1 MSDKPSRSAQI
12 LRLAEASPGIKTAD
26 AADILGMS
34 KANLGTYT
42 AKLRKEGLLKK
53 TRGTL
58 ELEDGASAD
67 RAATEAKKPKAAKA
81 AKQPKASKEDQERL
95 RDLVKAGLR
104 LAEQYRQEGVLTNIL
119 LVGKGDGTTLIKGV
133 SGGPALSCVMLG
145 PPDPKELKDPRFQ
158 ASMKE
163 FFADLAGGDGE
174 LTAFYNLTEL
184 PGDGGE
190 PMMALMAG
198 WIGGERMMCAQ
209 APLDDEP
216 LNSTNNWRW
225 EDLSREQA
233 AKLSEQELERLKQ
246 IEAEETLDLKPLRLL
261 SPDTFDPPQYLAA
274 VTHVMSDPER
284 APELIFTMD
293 DDGEGRFLGLRV
305 LDPAVVS
312 AFASADEGEIDASTM
327 AARESASLQSLSPQ
341 MGDLILR
348 ACQQVE
354 NERQQEILVNFVEVG
369 MADGNI
375 IRAGIGGGQ
384 ALPMMT
390 GLMGEQIEGLIA
402 ALGQGQGERAVFVS
416 MMDLASDGVDRV
428 LLSAFEGADLV
439 TAKTA
444 LIDGQPLDDP
454 ATWKEISAETLFEI
468 GSNAQE
474 VSLSAGDEQD
484 DSMVLSAP
492 MTSQPAKSSTT
503 LLETGADQIAQA
515 TSIHY
520 LMGSIL
526 EYLLRGLEDERS
538 GSYVLIVA
546 TEQQGKDPEV
556 NINVVGTKG
565 LDAAT
570 LMLCG
575 NLSAI
580 CADIQ
585 PDYAAVAWGGPWDPT
600 DGSRC
605 GTVFG
610 MGPGGESGQ
619 FSFLID
625 RSGEFEPADL
635 MSATSLMAEM
645 SQGFNEA
652 AWQEIPLPQSE
663 SDLEALRGLI
673 QLAAK
678 PHQGLRR
685 FVGISGDGR
694 ELEME
699 PPDFGDEG
707 VDYYK
712 RMFLELPHQLREE
725 DARYLAFSTGEG
737 ESFTTVAVS
746 HLGTGI
752 AFQGGQEVALGK
764 ADPHIRLISKVLTYN
779 AATAAARQRAA
790 DQSRGRILR
799 DGAFKNRL

>member
-1 MSDKPSRSAQI
+1 MAIVSEKVTRSEQI
-12 LRLAEASPGIKTAD
+12 VKLAEASPGIKTAE
-26 AADILGMS
+26 AAEILGMS

-58 ELEDGASAD
+58 ELEDGASAE
-67 RAATEAKKPKAAKA
+67 RPSTEAKKPKAAKA

-95 RDLVKAGLR
+95 RDLAKDGLR
-104 LAEQYRQEGVLTNIL
+104 RAELYRQEGVLTNIL
-119 LVGKGDGTTLIKGV
+119 LVGKADGTTLITGV
-133 SGGPALSCVMLG
+133 SGGPALSCIMLG
-145 PPDPKELKDPRFQ
+145 SPGPKAIDDPRFQ
-158 ASMKE
+158 VSMKE
-163 FFADLAGGDGE
+163 FFAGLAGGDGE
-174 LTAFYNLTEL
+174 VTAFYNLTEL

-198 WIGGERMMCAQ
+198 WIGGKRTMCAQ

-216 LNSTNNWRW
+216 LNSTGNWRW
-225 EDLSREQA
+225 KDLTADQA
-233 AKLSEQELERLKQ
+233 AKLCAQEFERHKQ
-246 IEAEETLDLKPLRLL
+246 IEAESEEEETFNLTPFRLL
-261 SPDTFDPPQYLAA
+261 SPDLFDPSEYMTAIN
-274 VTHVMSDPER
+274 HVMSDPER
-284 APELIFTMD
+284 APELIFTID
-293 DDGEGRFLGLRV
+293 GDGEGEMQLGLRK
-305 LDPAVVS
+305 LDPAVVR
-312 AFASADEGEIDASTM
+312 ALATADGGEIDASTM
-327 AARESASLQSLSPQ
+327 VAHESASPQ
-341 MGDLILR
+341 MVSHQMSDLILR

-354 NERQQEILVNFVEVG
+354 KERQQEILVNFVEVG

-390 GLMGEQIEGLIA
+390 GLMGEQVEGLIA

-428 LLSAFEGADLV
+428 LLSAFEGTDLV

-474 VSLSAGDEQD
+474 VSLSEGDEQD
-484 DSMVLSAP
+484 DSIVLSAP

-526 EYLLRGLEDERS
+526 EYLLRGLEDEGS

-610 MGPGGESGQ
+610 MGPGGERGQ

-625 RSGEFEPADL
+625 GAGEFEPADL

-673 QLAAK
+673 QLAAET
-678 PHQGLRR
+678 HQGQSR

-752 AFQGGQEVALGK
+752 AVQGGQEVALGK
-764 ADPHIRLISKVLTYN
+764 ADPQIRLISKVLTYN
-779 AATAAARQRAA
+779 LAMEQAREKAGQ
-790 DQSRGRILR
+790 D
-799 DGAFKNRL
+799 